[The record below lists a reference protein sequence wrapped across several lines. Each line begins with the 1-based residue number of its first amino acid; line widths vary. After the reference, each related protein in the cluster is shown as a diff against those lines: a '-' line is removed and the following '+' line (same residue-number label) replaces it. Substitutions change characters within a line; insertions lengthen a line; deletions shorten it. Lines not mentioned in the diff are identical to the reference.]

1 MRNYDELQMCE
12 TIAEWTPEELI
23 SVINARIANAL
34 VYKDYYAK
42 QQVRDD
48 IIKYQTQIEQAI
60 ATNAADEFAALCA
73 QASELRAKNE
83 AGEYLNE

>member
-1 MRNYDELQMCE
+1 MRNYDELQACE

-34 VYKDYYAK
+34 VYKDFYAK

-48 IIKYQTQIEQAI
+48 IVKYQAQIEQAI
-60 ATNAADEFAALCA
+60 ASNAANEFASLCA
-73 QASELRAKNE
+73 RATELRAKNE
-83 AGEYLNE
+83 EGIYLNE